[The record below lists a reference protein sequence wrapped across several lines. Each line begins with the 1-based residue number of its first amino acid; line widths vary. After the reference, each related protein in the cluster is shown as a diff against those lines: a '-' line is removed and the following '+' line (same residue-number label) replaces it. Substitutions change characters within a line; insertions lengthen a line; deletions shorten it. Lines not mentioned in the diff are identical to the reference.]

1 MDRETIDRILPD
13 GWGLRNRTGASV
25 SARRGS
31 LHVWLFRYD
40 TTMMIA
46 ESHEHLERDGWRVPI
61 LSQEDMAEIP
71 QVVAALRIVLSV
83 TPPEPEVAA

>member
-13 GWGLRNRTGASV
+13 GWELRNVTGSSV
-25 SARRGS
+25 SARRGN
-31 LHVWLFRYD
+31 LHVWLFRFD

-61 LSQEDMAEIP
+61 LSQEDMAEILRV
-71 QVVAALRIVLSV
+71 VVALGVVLSV